1 MNAALQT
8 RRSPRAL
15 TDAASGPLAANKN
28 FAEVIV
34 GGLRIACLSRAQMA
48 SLMVTE
54 CLAARDMAR
63 PAPKLVFA
71 ANGHALS
78 LAASDAEFR
87 RCHELAD
94 LIHADGQ
101 PVVFASRALT
111 RTPIPER
118 SATTDFFHDAAAVAR
133 AHRLRFYLLGG
144 KEEANA
150 RCAEIMQEKYLGLE
164 IVGRRDGYFYRDEEA
179 RICDEIN
186 ASRADVVWVGLGIPL
201 EQAFCARNRD
211 RLRAGWIVTAG
222 GCFNYVSG
230 DYARAPDWMQRTGL
244 EWMHRLWREP
254 RRLFWRYVITNPHA
268 LFLLLTRTATLHAR
282 GGKTEEPRLQP
293 EPS

>member
-1 MNAALQT
+1 MNAALHT
-8 RRSPRAL
+8 RRAPRADP
-15 TDAASGPLAANKN
+15 DAKSGPLAANKN

-34 GGLRIACLSRAQMA
+34 GGLRIACLSRTQMA

-63 PAPKLVFA
+63 PVPKLVFA

-78 LAASDAEFR
+78 LAAGDAEFR

-101 PVVFASRALT
+101 PVVFASKALT

-118 SATTDFFHDAAAVAR
+118 SATTDFFHDAAMVAHE
-133 AHRLRFYLLGG
+133 HRLRFYLLGG

-150 RCAEIMQEKYLGLE
+150 RCAEIMQEKYPGLE
-164 IVGRRDGYFYRDEEA
+164 IVGRRDGYFTRNEEA
-179 RICDEIN
+179 HICEDIN
-186 ASRADVVWVGLGIPL
+186 ASKADVVWVGLGIPV
-201 EQAFCARNRD
+201 EQTFCARNRD

-244 EWMHRLWREP
+244 EWLHRLWREP
-254 RRLFWRYVITNPHA
+254 RRLFWRYAITNPHA